1 MEYVLFF
8 VITFILVYLLY
19 NLFVIRKEKALKKM
33 KSSKD
38 VLLLCKLGE
47 INIDSVNLKALV
59 NKLSLFNSLLISLMG
74 TIILIINN
82 YITNFYLWIIIS
94 SILSI
99 LLLIPSIIFG
109 YKFIGKIIKKEGKK
123 NV

>member
-1 MEYVLFF
+1 
-8 VITFILVYLLY
+8 
-19 NLFVIRKEKALKKM
+19 M